1 MTCKDCKKCNNC
13 KDPDKSFKYDED
25 GDSWANWC
33 DDFDTIHAD
42 KTIHNGGLVV
52 TQCGYNFHIWVADE
66 KTGKA
71 LAHFGCEEEKNEKE
85 LAKFADFVKNKL
97 LEFVDKL
104 LEDEEDDEW
113 PKESD

>member
-1 MTCKDCKKCNNC
+1 MTCKDCKKRNNC

-52 TQCGYNFHIWVADE
+52 TQLGYNFHIWVADE
-66 KTGKA
+66 KTG
-71 LAHFGCEEEKNEKE
+71 FEKIKIDVVSTTNQ
-85 LAKFADFVKNKL
+85 AIRFVKSN
-97 LEFVDKL
+97 
-104 LEDEEDDEW
+104 
-113 PKESD
+113 P

>member
-1 MTCKDCKKCNNC
+1 MTCKDCKKRNNC

-25 GDSWANWC
+25 GDSWANLC

-71 LAHFGCEEEKNEKE
+71 LAHFGCEEEQNEKE

-97 LEFVDKL
+97 PEFVDKL
-104 LEDEEDDEW
+104 LEDEEDDE
-113 PKESD
+113 